1 MIREVLD
8 RAKRVV
14 VKIGSNTLTTATGE
28 IDVQRVADI
37 CQQVVWL
44 TSKGKQVILVSSG
57 ARVCGAGQIGKWARY
72 DDMCY
77 KQALCAIGQIELLQT
92 YKAKLRTQGRQIA
105 QLLLTREDF
114 ADSRRVL
121 NIRNTLFTL
130 LDEGVIPIVNENDT
144 VSIKELEIGD
154 NDTLA
159 ARVASLAS
167 ADVMVILSDIDGV
180 FSKNPHKHADA
191 RLITKVDDIDKLQQ
205 EISIDAPGALGRG
218 GIQTKLQAARILQ
231 KLGVPTIITNGKE
244 DAVIRK
250 IYDKEKQGTI
260 FV

>member
-1 MIREVLD
+1 MQRDVID

-14 VKIGSNTLTTATGE
+14 VKIGSNTLTSATGE
-28 IDVQRVADI
+28 IDVRRVADI
-37 CQQVVWL
+37 CQQVGWL
-44 TSKGKQVILVSSG
+44 MSQNKQVILVSSG

-72 DDMCY
+72 DDMNY
-77 KQALCAIGQIELLQT
+77 KQALCAIGQIKLLQV
-92 YKAKLRTQGRQIA
+92 YQDELAKADRQIA

-130 LDEGVIPIVNENDT
+130 LDEGVVPIVNENDT

-167 ADVMVILSDIDGV
+167 ADLMIILSDIDGI
-180 FSKNPHKHADA
+180 FDKNPHKFADA
-191 RLITKVDDIDKLQQ
+191 RLVRKVEDIAKLEQ

-218 GIQTKLQAARILQ
+218 GIKTKLVAAQMLQ
-231 KLGVPTIITNGKE
+231 KLGVATIITNGKV
-244 DAVIRK
+244 DGIIKKV
-250 IYDKEKQGTI
+250 YDKQKQGTI

>member
-1 MIREVLD
+1 MIREIID
-8 RAKRVV
+8 NAKRLV
-14 VKIGSNTLTTATGE
+14 VKIGSNTLTAATGE

-37 CQQVVWL
+37 CEQICWL
-44 TSKGKQVILVSSG
+44 MGKHKQVIVVSSG

-77 KQALCAIGQIELLQT
+77 KQALCAIGQIELLQI
-92 YKAKLRTQGRQIA
+92 YKGEFATTDKQIA

-114 ADSRRVL
+114 ADNRRVL

-130 LDEGVIPIVNENDT
+130 LDEGVVPIVNENDT
-144 VSIKELEIGD
+144 VCIQELEIGD

-167 ADVMVILSDIDGV
+167 ADAMIILSDIDGI
-180 FSKNPHKHADA
+180 FNKNPHKFADA
-191 RLITKVDDIDKLQQ
+191 KLVQTVEDIQKLRG
-205 EISIDAPGALGRG
+205 EIIIDAPGALGRG
-218 GIQTKLQAARILQ
+218 GIETKLQAAAMLQ

-244 DAVIRK
+244 NGVIKK
-250 IYDKEKQGTI
+250 IYNREKEGTV